1 MDVEG
6 TPMGMITKA
15 RAHRATTLVPYES
28 GVMERT

>member
-1 MDVEG
+1 
-6 TPMGMITKA
+6 MGMITKA